1 LSDDQIRAILQ
12 ANPELLQSFMK
23 AGRR

>member
-1 LSDDQIRAILQ
+1 MSDDQIRTILQ

>member
-1 LSDDQIRAILQ
+1 LTDDQIRAILQ